1 MASAARAVPCLSRQM
16 HAVISEHG
24 HPGCEDAIRAL
35 SSCHTNNPFKKFL
48 GACNDAKAA
57 LDRCLAD
64 EYLVRR
70 ELNAEKSRAAKAR
83 LRERLRENDML

>member
-1 MASAARAVPCLSRQM
+1 MPVSKREM

-35 SSCHTNNPFKKFL
+35 SSCHASNPFKKFL

-70 ELNAEKSRAAKAR
+70 ELNAEKSRVEKAR
-83 LRERLRENDML
+83 LRERLRQNNML